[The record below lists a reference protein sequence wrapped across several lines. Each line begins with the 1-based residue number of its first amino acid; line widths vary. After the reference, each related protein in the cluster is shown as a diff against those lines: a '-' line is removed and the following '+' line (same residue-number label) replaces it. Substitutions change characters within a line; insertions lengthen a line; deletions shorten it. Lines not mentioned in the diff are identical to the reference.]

1 MMLIVLFV
9 GFVLFFLFLFHGTD
23 DGIQGLTLA
32 RQALTSNIE
41 LYPGL
46 LHFFRFEWI
55 YDKWQ
60 SDSQGLLRGH

>member
-9 GFVLFFLFLFHGTD
+9 GFVLFSLFLFHRTD

-32 RQALTSNIE
+32 RQALKANIE

-46 LHFFRFEWI
+46 LHFLRFE
-55 YDKWQ
+55 
-60 SDSQGLLRGH
+60 